1 MTVTQGLE
9 ADEICVVPAPITILR
24 GETVGLGVIGK
35 KMGKSI
41 GNITGISHVT
51 WQSDNPQIARI
62 EGPAVTGVKTGQAN
76 LTASVGSMTSR
87 PATVSV
93 VDAISD
99 RLRADP
105 NGLRLIVG
113 QSVRIGSD
121 MAISRGDMDVS
132 DMCDVRSLRPECVRY
147 VPETKSLVGL
157 APGPGQVDFTL
168 GDKVV
173 RVPVEVLP
181 AGVVTADD
189 GEVRIEPASTIL
201 APGQAEALRVYV
213 GNVDR
218 TGSAVLASSD
228 AKVVMIQG
236 DLACAVGPGKAE
248 ITATF
253 PGSPASGR
261 AYVTVNNEEITG
273 LNAPEF
279 MYLSVGDSNRL
290 VVIGAASC
298 GLHELY
304 PQKDLKLSV
313 GGQAPGSISLPGG
326 NWVKGE
332 AVGQATVEID
342 WRGKLKAQT
351 AVVVTNDPWTDLQI
365 SPAETTINPGEAV
378 RYEVTANR
386 GGLLRTVGPE
396 QGVQLAVGDAN
407 VAQVLDQMNV
417 GGKQEGRTTVVA
429 RLGNL
434 TAEATLNV
442 VASTSIPPGV
452 DRDRII
458 IRPPG
463 AIRSDDGTYTF
474 RERVETAP
482 GVRVEHVDPSA
493 ARLVVAPDP
502 LGLWVGETGKLGSV
516 RLDPGAGQTLFPV
529 ESKVTAPEGQSVVK
543 VEGDAIHA
551 VSKGSAQLTVTAT
564 DPQYKGLSAS
574 VAVQVDNPDALSIEP
589 ADMTLQVGET
599 TPLVTVTG
607 KGPDGTTYQAP
618 ALVESQDEK
627 VLVATPEAPG
637 HFQAKAM
644 GRTQLKATYKGADVF
659 ATVTVKGNRFMEV
672 KATPNAGEKDFDVSI
687 EVLAAESEGPL
698 EYRVYTG
705 RYARG
710 HLDAQRAEGQSR
722 RVELRTSKLSLR
734 PARHALSLDD
744 RGPGHEDED
753 GPAVSADLPGDGE
766 NRARRE
772 QIRSW
777 HFQMNVI
784 GI

>member
-1 MTVTQGLE
+1 
-9 ADEICVVPAPITILR
+9 
-24 GETVGLGVIGK
+24 
-35 KMGKSI
+35 
-41 GNITGISHVT
+41 
-51 WQSDNPQIARI
+51 
-62 EGPAVTGVKTGQAN
+62 
-76 LTASVGSMTSR
+76 
-87 PATVSV
+87 V

-99 RLRADP
+99 PLRADP
-105 NGLRLIVG
+105 NGLRLVVG

-132 DMCDVRSLRPECVRY
+132 EMCGVASLRPECVRY
-147 VPETKSLVGL
+147 VPETRSLLAV

-181 AGVVTADD
+181 AGVVTTDD
-189 GEVRIEPASTIL
+189 GKVRIEPASTIL

-218 TGSAVLASSD
+218 TGSAILASSD
-228 AKVVMIQG
+228 PKVVMIQG

-261 AYVTVNNEEITG
+261 AYVTVNNEEITE
-273 LNAPEF
+273 LKPPEV

-290 VVIGAASC
+290 VVMGAASC
-298 GLHELY
+298 GVHELY

-326 NWVKGE
+326 DWVKGE
-332 AVGQATVEID
+332 AVGQAAVEVD
-342 WRGKLKAQT
+342 WRNGKLKAQT
-351 AVVVTNDPWTDLQI
+351 AVTVTNDPWSDLQI

-386 GGLLRTVGPE
+386 GGLLRTLGPE
-396 QGVQLAVGDAN
+396 QGVQLAVGDTN

-417 GGKQEGRTTVVA
+417 GGKREGRTTVVV

-442 VASTSIPPGV
+442 VAGTAIRPGV
-452 DRDRII
+452 VAGGGVIEQPPDVII
-458 IRPPG
+458 TK
-463 AIRSDDGTYTF
+463 DG
-474 RERVETAP
+474 ERVFRTGPAVIETEP
-482 GVRVEHVDPSA
+482 GVRVEHVDPAA

-516 RLDPGAGQTLFPV
+516 RLDPGGGQTSFPV
-529 ESKVTAPEGQSVVK
+529 EYKMTAAEGQSVVK

-564 DPQYKGLSAS
+564 DPQYKGLSTT
-574 VAVQVDNPDALSIEP
+574 VAVQVDNPDTLSIEP

-607 KGPDGTTYQAP
+607 KGPDGATYQAP

-644 GRTQLKATYKGADVF
+644 GQTQLKATYKGANVF
-659 ATVTVKGNRFMEV
+659 ATVTVTGKRFVDV
-672 KATPNAGEKDFDVSI
+672 KITPNMKEKEKDFDVTV
-687 EVLAAESEGPL
+687 EVLAAASEGPL
-698 EYRVYTG
+698 EYRVYT
-705 RYARG
+705 
-710 HLDAQRAEGQSR
+710 EGDTPKDTWTPNEPQGESR
-722 RVELRTSKLSLR
+722 RVVLTSPKLAYGPPGTLYHLMLEARDAATQTVQQYPVTLRAAVTIVREESK
-734 PARHALSLDD
+734 
-744 RGPGHEDED
+744 
-753 GPAVSADLPGDGE
+753 
-766 NRARRE
+766 
-772 QIRSW
+772 
-777 HFQMNVI
+777 
-784 GI
+784 